1 MNAKGSV
8 FKYPDNVDTDVIIP
22 ARHLNTQ
29 DPKELASHCMEDID
43 KDFVRNV
50 RDGDVMVG
58 GWNFGCGSSR
68 EHAPV
73 AIKAAGISVVIGSCT
88 TGRLEDMEAA
98 YNILK
103 GRHIAKGVRGIIIP
117 ATMAVYKECIL
128 RGWTTAFID
137 AGCIV
142 STPTCGPCLGGYMG
156 ILAEGERC
164 VSTTNRN
171 FVGRM
176 GHVKSEVY
184 LASPATAAA
193 SALTGYITDPRT
205 V

>member
-1 MNAKGSV
+1 MTKAYLAGRSQRTPV
-8 FKYPDNVDTDVIIP
+8 YYEADPDAEYEQTIEIDLSQLVPTVSWPHLPENTRP
-22 ARHLNTQ
+22 ASEGGAV
-29 DPKELASHCMEDID
+29 KID
-43 KDFVRNV
+43 Q
-50 RDGDVMVG
+50 
-58 GWNFGCGSSR
+58 
-68 EHAPV
+68 
-73 AIKAAGISVVIGSCT
+73 VVIGSCT
-88 TGRLEDMEAA
+88 NGRLEDMEAA
-98 YNILK
+98 YHILK
-103 GRHIAKGVRGIIIP
+103 GKHIAKGVRGIIIP
-117 ATMAVYKECIL
+117 ATMAVATMAVYKECIL
-128 RGWTTAFID
+128 RGWTEAFID

>member
-1 MNAKGSV
+1 
-8 FKYPDNVDTDVIIP
+8 
-22 ARHLNTQ
+22 
-29 DPKELASHCMEDID
+29 
-43 KDFVRNV
+43 
-50 RDGDVMVG
+50 
-58 GWNFGCGSSR
+58 
-68 EHAPV
+68 
-73 AIKAAGISVVIGSCT
+73 
-88 TGRLEDMEAA
+88 MEAA

-103 GRHIAKGVRGIIIP
+103 GKHIAKGVRGIIIP

-128 RGWTTAFID
+128 RGWTEAFID

-156 ILAEGERC
+156 ILAE
-164 VSTTNRN
+164 
-171 FVGRM
+171 VGRM